1 MADELLRL
9 ARASNDN
16 RTKLALI
23 EMATELR
30 VMAQRLQP
38 DVRPRGAL
46 SPSPAQPDCC
56 LARPLALASSRYEHR
71 SARCLSRPWL
81 DRAATSPA

>member
-9 ARASNDN
+9 ARESNDT

-38 DVRPRGAL
+38 DVRPRG
-46 SPSPAQPDCC
+46 PSHPRRLRLPAHVVMR
-56 LARPLALASSRYEHR
+56 LR
-71 SARCLSRPWL
+71 SGKG
-81 DRAATSPA
+81 

>member
-1 MADELLRL
+1 MPTPPKELRKMADELLRL

-38 DVRPRGAL
+38 DVRP
-46 SPSPAQPDCC
+46 
-56 LARPLALASSRYEHR
+56 SR
-71 SARCLSRPWL
+71 LL
-81 DRAATSPA
+81 KI

>member
-1 MADELLRL
+1 MPTTPKELQKMADELLRL
-9 ARASNDN
+9 ARASNDT

-38 DVRPRGAL
+38 DVRPRGE
-46 SPSPAQPDCC
+46 P
-56 LARPLALASSRYEHR
+56 
-71 SARCLSRPWL
+71 
-81 DRAATSPA
+81 